1 MSKKATF
8 SLPVKGYKGTA
19 KTRDFSWQMDE
30 PLELGGTDKAPTP
43 MEIAMGALGGCIAI
57 TLRMYA
63 QRKEWDL
70 GEINV
75 EINHVKTENNETVI
89 HKKIAFGNQDKLT
102 ESQLKR
108 LNIISSK
115 CPVSK
120 LIEGETKIVID

>member
-1 MSKKATF
+1 MSKKTTF
-8 SLPVKGYKGTA
+8 SLPVKGYNGTA
-19 KTRDFSWQMDE
+19 KTRGFSWQMDE

-43 MEIAMGALGGCIAI
+43 MEAAMGALGGCIAI

-75 EINHVKTENNETVI
+75 EINQVKNENNETVI
-89 HKKIAFGNQDKLT
+89 HKKITFGNQDKLT

-120 LIEGETKIVID
+120 LIEGETKVVID